1 MRRSLLFAIPAAVLT
16 LGLTLAQ
23 TGSAPKLTA
32 DTVKDLPVR
41 NILSTFSSGR
51 IADVAVDPRN
61 RSIWYVATASGGLWK
76 TTNRGLSFQPI
87 FDQGGSYSLGC
98 VTLDPKN

>member
-1 MRRSLLFAIPAAVLT
+1 MQRSAPFAVFAIAITVGWIAAQQPPAPRLT
-16 LGLTLAQ
+16 SG
-23 TGSAPKLTA
+23 
-32 DTVKDLPVR
+32 VVRDLQLR
-41 NILSTFSSGR
+41 NITGTFSSGR

-61 RSIWYVATASGGLWK
+61 RSVWYVATASGGLWK
-76 TTNRGLSFQPI
+76 TTHRGLTFQPI